1 MRDSIH
7 SPHIGNAQDHLIFVV
22 MSQCMFVG
30 VFPPQLV
37 GAQPAIPNPTY
48 APPLEAGKAK

>member
-7 SPHIGNAQDHLIFVV
+7 SPHIGNAQDHMIFVV
-22 MSQCMFVG
+22 MNQCMFVG

-48 APPLEAGKAK
+48 TPPLEAGKAK